1 MFLSSRFL
9 ALIFAY
15 VSGKSCPCIIIWYP
29 PAPYFHLRTSSCSC
43 ALLHNYLFHRQNQG
57 TAILPFVYFFSQ
69 MLVCFPFSDG
79 SISSILLE
87 MQMRK
92 WKAWED
98 ETKTLE
104 YQYHN
109 GKCLVHSFA

>member
-1 MFLSSRFL
+1 
-9 ALIFAY
+9 
-15 VSGKSCPCIIIWYP
+15 
-29 PAPYFHLRTSSCSC
+29 
-43 ALLHNYLFHRQNQG
+43 
-57 TAILPFVYFFSQ
+57 

-109 GKCLVHSFA
+109 GKCLVFSP